1 MITPQTA
8 WAIASN
14 IREGENP
21 VYTVDDFRQAMPAFT
36 DALIPDTTLA
46 GFIDLANSVVSYPRW
61 GNLWREGMRL
71 VIAHYCTLFLQE
83 PQPGMSAAEIVN
95 AGKVQGSITSKSVGS
110 VSVSMD
116 NTSAI
121 SDLNGWGT
129 WKLTTYGAQFA
140 QMAKMVGKGG
150 MYVP

>member
-1 MITPQTA
+1 MISPQAA

-14 IREGENP
+14 IRDTENP
-21 VYTVDDFRQAMPAFT
+21 PYTTEDFRAAMP
-36 DALIPDTTLA
+36 
-46 GFIDLANSVVSYPRW
+46 GFNVDVVSDEVLTNFIELANNIVSYGRW
-61 GNLWREGMRL
+61 GNLWKEGMRL
-71 VIAHYCTLFLQE
+71 VIAHYITLYLQE
-83 PQPGMSAAEIVN
+83 PVTGMDRAQVVN
-95 AGKVQGSITSKSVGS
+95 AGKIQGSVTSKSVGS
-110 VSVSMD
+110 VSVSLD

-140 QMAKMVGKGG
+140 QLAKLVGKGG

>member
-1 MITPQTA
+1 MIQPQAA

-21 VYTVDDFRQAMPAFT
+21 AYTVGNFRAAMPAFT
-36 DALIPDTTLA
+36 VSILSDEVLQ
-46 GFIDLANSVVSYPRW
+46 GFIDLANSIVSWPRW
-61 GNLWREGMRL
+61 QNLWKEGMRL
-71 VIAHYCTLFLQE
+71 AIAHYATLYLQ
-83 PQPGMSAAEIVN
+83 QPAAGAGRAEIVS
-95 AGKVQGSITSKSVGS
+95 AGKVQGSVTSKSVGS

-116 NTSAI
+116 STSAI

-129 WKLTTYGAQFA
+129 WKLTAYGAQFA
-140 QMAKMVGKGG
+140 QLAKLVGKGG